1 MPLGA
6 LRDDCPEVS
15 GISTRDTQGC
25 ADSNG
30 DGWSDSYGELSAA
43 IAILGEDPAA
53 SWLTYLVIGLGF
65 ILGATFALIV
75 RKGRDTEFLQEELFE
90 SKDMANLDALTLE
103 PLPAAMIPLENLPPL
118 PIPAGMELASQQP
131 TPEQGGDVHA

>member
-30 DGWSDSYGELSAA
+30 DGWSDSYGEFSAA
-43 IAILGEDPAA
+43 VAILGEDPAA
-53 SWLTYLVIGLGF
+53 SWLTYLVIGFGF
-65 ILGATFALIV
+65 IFGATLALIV
-75 RKGRDTEFLQEELFE
+75 RKGRDTEFLQEELFD
-90 SKDMANLDALTLE
+90 SKDTANLDALTMDS
-103 PLPAAMIPLENLPPL
+103 LPVGMIPLEHLPP
-118 PIPAGMELASQQP
+118 PPMPTGMELAPPQP
-131 TPEQGGDVHA
+131 LPEQGGDVDA